1 MAAGAATC
9 GMPSPALTHIIALT
23 QKLGR
28 EINKLPQTETK
39 QKLKSISHEI
49 SRWLI
54 VTGGSKPRPDS
65 NESIKLRKSQAWGM
79 ERLIEYFRRSG
90 KKFGNPKVLEIK
102 ARAAFDLRWDS
113 KPPLTLRWTW
123 SDPYDVGKELEEGSL
138 LGVAISGAFDHG
150 THIELADPANVWLY
164 VSKRFKD
171 YPVRV
176 EKTAV
181 VRCVTKEGKWM
192 KKALRAG
199 TKFLA
204 DLY

>member
-39 QKLKSISHEI
+39 QRLKSISHEI

-54 VTGGSKPRPDS
+54 VTGGSKPRPES

-79 ERLIEYFRRSG
+79 ERLIEYFRKSG

-102 ARAAFDLRWDS
+102 TPAAFDLRWDS

-123 SDPYDVGKELEEGSL
+123 SDPYDVGKEPGEGSL

-150 THIELADPANVWLY
+150 THVELADPANVWLY

-171 YPVRV
+171 YPGKV
-176 EKTAV
+176 EKTTI